1 MELLEPR
8 IYRMS
13 NVLIRINPRGRV
25 TRPVTLW
32 AMVMAVCLFCFEA
45 NIGNRGTFLDV
56 ALLVTV
62 LLGIYLG
69 WQRRG
74 GTVFFAPIASW
85 FFAWPPLWL
94 ATMIHEGF
102 FKGLFKGLFLITFG
116 WIIIGGGEFILLIAT
131 SSIVRLVRRLSRH
144 GQSGLVVFGPGE
156 LTD

>member
-8 IYRMS
+8 GYRVS
-13 NVLIRINPRGRV
+13 NVLIRINPRGRF

-32 AMVMAVCLFCFEA
+32 AMVMAACLFCFEA
-45 NIGNRGTFLDV
+45 NIGNRGTFVDV

-102 FKGLFKGLFLITFG
+102 FKGLFKGLFFITFG
-116 WIIIGGGEFILLIAT
+116 WIIIGGAEFIVLLTT
-131 SSIVRLVRRLSRH
+131 SSIIRLLRGKRGNEESEI
-144 GQSGLVVFGPGE
+144 VVFGPDE
-156 LTD
+156 QY